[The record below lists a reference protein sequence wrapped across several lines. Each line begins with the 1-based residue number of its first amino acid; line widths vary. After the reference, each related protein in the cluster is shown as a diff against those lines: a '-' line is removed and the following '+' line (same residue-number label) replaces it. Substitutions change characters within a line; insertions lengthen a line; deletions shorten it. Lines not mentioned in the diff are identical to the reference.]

1 MLQQMLFAL
10 TLLAGTASAMCE
22 PFEQLASKQLASNDV
37 CKGQRCDTTACP
49 CGCECGSPTD
59 PGACYVPSGEKK
71 VVLITGATGRT
82 GAYLYKLLL
91 SDSTLTVR
99 AFVRSAD
106 KARKVL
112 GCKKC
117 DATEGIYIG
126 GVNDTVALTTAA
138 AGASTVAIAV
148 GLSGHEPASLGK
160 AVEFVGVKNTVGALL
175 TKANLAEQG
184 GLSNFR
190 VVLCSSMG
198 TTDPAPKPMEGGS
211 VLFWKL
217 NAEAFIAASG
227 VPFAIVKP
235 CGLLAT
241 PGNKT
246 LLTGHDDSLLSTKP
260 PIVAR
265 EDVARVM
272 QAAIEFQGEP
282 RMRFDLCSK
291 SGEPQADLQK
301 LLRESEYPWQA

>member
-1 MLQQMLFAL
+1 MRRTIL
-10 TLLAGTASAMCE
+10 LLALALLAEFSSAACPIE
-22 PFEQLASKQLASNDV
+22 LLSVPQNDV
-37 CKGQRCDTTACP
+37 CTGKRCDTEACP
-49 CGCECGSPTD
+49 CGCECGSPSD
-59 PGACYVPSGEKK
+59 PGACYVPSSKKK

-82 GAYLYKLLL
+82 GAHLYKLLA
-91 SDSTLTVR
+91 SDATLAVR

-117 DATEGIYIG
+117 DASEGIYIG
-126 GVNDTVALTTAA
+126 EVNDTAALTTAA

-160 AVEFVGVKNTVGALL
+160 AIEFVGVQNTVGALL
-175 TKANLAEQG
+175 TKANLAAQG
-184 GLSNFR
+184 GLAQFR

-211 VLFWKL
+211 ILFWKL
-217 NAEAFIAASG
+217 NAEAFIASSG

-235 CGLLAT
+235 CGLMAT

-246 LLTGHDDSLLSTKP
+246 LLIGHDDSLLTTKP

-272 QAAIEFQGEP
+272 QAAIEFEGEP
-282 RMRFDLCSK
+282 RMRFDLCAK
-291 SGEPQADLQK
+291 PGVPQADLHK
-301 LLRESEYPWQA
+301 LLREAEYPWEA